1 MHKHST
7 KLYGFVGVSRFASS
21 KSFLDFLWKSRGES
35 NVRIEGGLSPLPQ
48 TQKNISSINEEE
60 KEEEEEKEREEEGV
74 VMRRPSQ
81 TGIN

>member
-1 MHKHST
+1 M
-7 KLYGFVGVSRFASS
+7 G
-21 KSFLDFLWKSRGES
+21 
-35 NVRIEGGLSPLPQ
+35 IEGGLSHPRP
-48 TQKNISSINEEE
+48 TQKKHISSINEEE